1 MIPTNEYADYFS
13 RYIDPTIASGKSIIE
28 NLEESQHN
36 FENTLKNIS
45 EEKQNYAYA
54 EGKWTLKE
62 LMQHIIDTE
71 RIFCYRALCFSRND
85 QTSLPGFDQD
95 LFITEGNANERPFH
109 DLLEEMAV
117 VRKGTIQLYKS
128 FSEEA
133 LKRVGVGSGNN
144 MSVRAAGYIISGHQ
158 NHHVIIA
165 QERYL

>member
-13 RYIDPTIASGKSIIE
+13 RYIDPTIANGKSIIE
-28 NLEESQHN
+28 NLEESQQN
-36 FENTLKNIS
+36 FENALKNVPN
-45 EEKQNYAYA
+45 EKQNYAYA

-62 LMQHIIDTE
+62 LIQHIIDTE

-95 LFITEGNANERPFH
+95 LFIDHGNANERAYD
-109 DLLEEMAV
+109 DLIQEMNI
-117 VRKGTIQLYKS
+117 VRQGTIQLFKS

-144 MSVRAAGYIISGHQ
+144 MSVRAAGYIIAGHQ
-158 NHHVIIA
+158 NHHVRIA
-165 QERYL
+165 EERYL

>member
-13 RYIDPTIASGKSIIE
+13 RYINPTIANGKSIVE
-28 NLEESQHN
+28 NLEESQQH
-36 FENTLKNIS
+36 FENVLKNVS
-45 EEKQNYAYA
+45 KEKQNYAYA

-62 LMQHIIDTE
+62 LIQHIIDTE

-85 QTSLPGFDQD
+85 TTSLPGFDQD
-95 LFITEGNANERPFH
+95 LFIDHGNANERLYN
-109 DLLEEMAV
+109 DIIEEMSI
-117 VRKGTIQLYKS
+117 VRQGTILLFKS
-128 FSEEA
+128 FSEEV

-158 NHHVIIA
+158 NHHVKIA